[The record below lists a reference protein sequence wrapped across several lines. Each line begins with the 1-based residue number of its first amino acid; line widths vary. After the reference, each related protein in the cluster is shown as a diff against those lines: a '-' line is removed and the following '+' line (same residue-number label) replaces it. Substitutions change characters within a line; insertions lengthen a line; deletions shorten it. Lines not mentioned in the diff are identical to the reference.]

1 MARLAFLRC
10 GHHAETKI
18 DLSTNLGQIQIHQPP
33 PCIKTLGD
41 FDWGFQPSVPKG
53 TVEQLATLS
62 FPESGDNAV
71 FVGSPGVG
79 KSHLSIALGYEAVLA
94 HGQVYFA
101 DCSKLAGGLLHAYA
115 KETLSRRLRLYEHCG
130 LLIIDEPG
138 YLDMGKEGA
147 DLLFQLGNRRYVLGR
162 STIVTTNVPAGRWG
176 RVPEQRDG
184 QRGSGP
190 SVPPHCTLVK
200 RTSGP
205 TG

>member
-1 MARLAFLRC
+1 MPKRKSTCQRIWGRFRFTNPPLHQDLGRLRLGLPAERSEGDGRAAR
-10 GHHAETKI
+10 HAV
-18 DLSTNLGQIQIHQPP
+18 
-33 PCIKTLGD
+33 
-41 FDWGFQPSVPKG
+41 VPG
-53 TVEQLATLS
+53 IRRQR
-62 FPESGDNAV
+62 V